1 MQWLNNCVGR
11 KNYVTFLCLMA
22 VSLAW
27 LAVESGVGIAVFV
40 RCFTDKAA
48 IEDQI
53 GEKLGYGLSRALFA
67 AIGALGTALSMLASV
82 PLGELFFFH
91 MILIRK
97 GITTYEYV
105 VAMRAQSEPPGP
117 SVNDEQQSLPSS
129 PMSSAPT
136 AFSGSSFARHYK
148 GAWCTP
154 PRIFIDQV

>member
-1 MQWLNNCVGR
+1 
-11 KNYVTFLCLMA
+11 MA

-97 GITTYEYV
+97 VGDFTLLCEALVTFFSIDGI
-105 VAMRAQSEPPGP
+105 
-117 SVNDEQQSLPSS
+117 
-129 PMSSAPT
+129 
-136 AFSGSSFARHYK
+136 
-148 GAWCTP
+148 
-154 PRIFIDQV
+154 